1 MPKSV
6 QYINT
11 GLFKIKRTLRFA
23 YKINNF
29 YRIDLPFGGHH
40 ICPIHGMP
48 CTFGKDI
55 FNIKDVVL
63 IFQKDPF
70 LRRERIQS

>member
-1 MPKSV
+1 MSFST
-6 QYINT
+6 ILST
-11 GLFKIKRTLRFA
+11 GLFKIKRTLCFA
-23 YKINNF
+23 YKINNY
-29 YRIDLPFGGHH
+29 YRIDLPFGGHL
-40 ICPIHGMP
+40 IWPIHGVARK
-48 CTFGKDI
+48 FGKDI